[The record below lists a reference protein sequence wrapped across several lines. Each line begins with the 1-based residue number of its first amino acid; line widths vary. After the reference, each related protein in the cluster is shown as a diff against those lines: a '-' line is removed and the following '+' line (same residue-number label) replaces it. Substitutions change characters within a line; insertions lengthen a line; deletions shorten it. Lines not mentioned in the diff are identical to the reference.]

1 MYIGVIRGPFCCYDS
16 SPAANRRGQQ
26 EISRTWALTEEMIC
40 DFFFFSSVAGVYRS
54 LHEWNNNS
62 TDPSYISPLLWGV
75 DDGSRPAVTSQT
87 FRNWHFLY
95 IQKEMEGISYGG
107 TIYKTILWHWWVF
120 RCCCC
125 VYINLKRETMSDPVI
140 LCLFAPSYDNSTLY
154 TI

>member
-16 SPAANRRGQQ
+16 SQPARTTRDKQNVSVDRRDDL
-26 EISRTWALTEEMIC
+26 W
-40 DFFFFSSVAGVYRS
+40 FFFSSQVLQEYIDHYMNEITTPPT
-54 LHEWNNNS
+54 LH
-62 TDPSYISPLLWGV
+62 IFSPLLWGV

-95 IQKEMEGISYGG
+95 IEKEMEGISYGG

>member
-16 SPAANRRGQQ
+16 SQPARTTRDKQNVSVDRGDDL
-26 EISRTWALTEEMIC
+26 WF
-40 DFFFFSSVAGVYRS
+40 FFFFSSVAGVYRS